1 MDFDVDKTIRAL
13 SGALLVWRFLP
24 EDDSAATSI
33 HRCFQQEAWREASLR
48 DRVGICAAVP
58 FVPLVTLGAIA
69 LFTSLNGRSIKQRTG
84 KGILRQMR
92 EQLVL
97 ASRSAIP
104 PPWYYIFELHDDD
117 KGRRAAEFLNR
128 WEMKSGLFRFLRNY
142 NGGLPCPSQR
152 STDYLRDKA
161 WFAER
166 CRQFDLATVPILLIV
181 AGGRNIP
188 LSGNRPGLPEVDL
201 FVKPMHG
208 RGGRNTERWDYQ
220 GSGQFRSSQGCVAS
234 AGDLLQH
241 LKRVSRREP
250 LLVQPRLVNH
260 PEVAD
265 LSSGAL
271 ATVRVMSCRN
281 ERGEAEVTN
290 AVLRMA
296 RRQESVVDNFHAGG
310 IAANV
315 NITTGELGRATG
327 GAWGATAGGWFD
339 RHPETGAPI
348 RGRTLPCWK
357 ELIDLARR
365 THQLAFSDQVVFGW
379 DIALLPDGPCVV
391 EANKAP
397 DLDIIQRVGDG
408 PIGNQRLGQL
418 LALNLRRA
426 VEAKYAANR
435 LRGGASQ
442 DVRV

>member
-1 MDFDVDKTIRAL
+1 
-13 SGALLVWRFLP
+13 
-24 EDDSAATSI
+24 
-33 HRCFQQEAWREASLR
+33 
-48 DRVGICAAVP
+48 
-58 FVPLVTLGAIA
+58 
-69 LFTSLNGRSIKQRTG
+69 
-84 KGILRQMR
+84 
-92 EQLVL
+92 
-97 ASRSAIP
+97 
-104 PPWYYIFELHDDD
+104 
-117 KGRRAAEFLNR
+117 
-128 WEMKSGLFRFLRNY
+128 
-142 NGGLPCPSQR
+142 
-152 STDYLRDKA
+152 
-161 WFAER
+161 
-166 CRQFDLATVPILLIV
+166 
-181 AGGRNIP
+181 
-188 LSGNRPGLPEVDL
+188 
-201 FVKPMHG
+201 
-208 RGGRNTERWDYQ
+208 
-220 GSGQFRSSQGCVAS
+220 
-234 AGDLLQH
+234 
-241 LKRVSRREP
+241 
-250 LLVQPRLVNH
+250 
-260 PEVAD
+260 
-265 LSSGAL
+265 
-271 ATVRVMSCRN
+271 MSCRN